1 MSIQFRHL
9 LPAAS
14 AASTTALVT
23 FAALALLASP
33 AADAHPHV
41 WITYGAQ
48 VQVAQH
54 KITGFRED
62 WTFTKGFPAM
72 LSIDL
77 SHYPADGV
85 LSDKDRDTFKQSAFD
100 SLKRVGYFTRAF
112 IDGKRLVTGEPKDFS
127 VALHGGKLV
136 YTFVLPL
143 QEPVELPSSGFEF
156 GVWDEN
162 YFVDFEMRAE
172 GVQIDPPA
180 AQCHITDVPDRDHP
194 VFFGSVFPNA
204 ARIAC

>member
-1 MSIQFRHL
+1 MSIQFRRL

-14 AASTTALVT
+14 RARPVPAI
-23 FAALALLASP
+23 LALLACLTS
-33 AADAHPHV
+33 AVAEAHPHV

-48 VQVAQH
+48 IQLAQH
-54 KITGFRED
+54 KVTGFRED

-77 SHYPADGV
+77 SHYPADAV
-85 LSDKDRDTFKQSAFD
+85 LSDKDRDTFRQSAFD
-100 SLKRVGYFTRAF
+100 SLKRVGYFTRVF
-112 IDGKRLVTGEPKDFS
+112 VDGKRLETGEPKDFS

-143 QEPVELPSSGFEF
+143 QQPVDLPASGFQF

-162 YFVDFEMRAE
+162 YFVDFEMRAD
-172 GVQIDPPA
+172 GVQLDPPA
-180 AQCHITDVPDRDHP
+180 SQCHITDVPDHDHP

>member
-1 MSIQFRHL
+1 MSIQFRRL
-9 LPAAS
+9 LAS
-14 AASTTALVT
+14 SL
-23 FAALALLASP
+23 AALACLVGSR

-54 KITGFRED
+54 TITGFRED

-77 SHYPADGV
+77 SHYPADAV
-85 LSDKDRDTFKQSAFD
+85 LSDKDRDTFRQSAFD
-100 SLKRVGYFTRAF
+100 SLQRVGYFTRAF
-112 IDGKRLVTGEPKDFS
+112 IDGKRLATGAPRDFS

-143 QEPVELPSSGFEF
+143 QVPVELPKTGFQF

-162 YFVDFEMRAE
+162 YFVDFEMRAD
-172 GVQIDPPA
+172 GVQLDPA
-180 AQCHITDVPDRDHP
+180 AADCHITDVPDRDHP